1 MAYRRCEV
9 CGAYLDPAEKCD
21 CGGIAPA
28 VPVPATARKLHEKS
42 GAIPKRRR
50 PRLHKLDPDRAW
62 LVFDSK

>member
-21 CGGIAPA
+21 CEGVAPA
-28 VPVPATARKLHEKS
+28 VSVPAPTRQRRERF
-42 GAIPKRRR
+42 GPMPKRRR
-50 PRLHKLDPDRAW
+50 PRLHKLDLDRAW

>member
-28 VPVPATARKLHEKS
+28 VPVPAPARQRREKS

-50 PRLHKLDPDRAW
+50 PRLHKLDPDHAW
-62 LVFDSK
+62 LAFDSK